1 MNDQNP
7 QIITYPVVPLRDGIV
22 FPETENALLFGR
34 EKSMKAIQEGTK
46 SDQKVVLVMQ
56 KNAKYEDPHI
66 EDLYTVGVLASIQK
80 VLEGERGELSALLRG
95 EERVKIISYTQ
106 DNPYLRA
113 HVELLVEIDEENEEI
128 QALVKHI
135 NSELKKAV
143 NLGKGIDVVFL
154 MNIMSGASSRQF
166 SEQVAM
172 ILDLKVEERQGL
184 LEELDLHNRL
194 IKEADYV
201 SREVKILEIE
211 KNIHMKTQQKFE
223 KGMKDA
229 VLREKLKTIEKELG
243 GESEE
248 DREIAELKGKIKKA
262 KMPKEAE
269 EKALKELK
277 RLQQM
282 SQYNP
287 EASYVRTYLEVLI
300 DLPWSQRSKD
310 DVDVKKAEKILNE
323 DHYGL
328 KKAKERI
335 LEYLAV
341 MKLKRSE
348 TEAQP
353 QSKKIQIKQPT
364 ILCFAGP
371 PGVGKTS
378 LGRSIARALGREFV
392 KISLGGIRDEAEIRG
407 HRRTYVGAMPGR
419 IIQGIRQ
426 AKSNNP
432 VFMLDEIDKIG
443 HDYRGDPSSALLEAL
458 DPEQNHAFSDH
469 YLEVEFDLSD
479 VMFITTANILD
490 TIPNALRDRLETIQ
504 FAGYTEDEKF
514 NIAKNFILKKQLAA
528 HGLKNKKVKLFDSA
542 LKVIIE
548 RYTREAGVRELER
561 QIASALRKVARKIVE
576 DNSPQTSI
584 APKDIGTYLGPYKYS
599 SQIIDKDDSVGVST
613 GLAVTQV
620 GGDILSIEVGI
631 MPGKGKLTLTGH
643 LGDVMKESCQ
653 AALSYIRSQWK
664 ELKLSEDFFNTME
677 IHIHVPEGAVP
688 KDGPSAGLAIATAMV
703 SALTKTPV
711 NRFVAMTG
719 EITLRG
725 RALEIGGVKG
735 KVLAAHRAGIKT
747 VILPKDNKKDL
758 EDIPQFVQKDLE
770 FIFVDNIDQVLKK
783 ALVFSGN
790 KYGYKTVKHYADH
803 ASQAS
808 T

>member
-1 MNDQNP
+1 MKNLSLGSAKKSFP
-7 QIITYPVVPLRDGIV
+7 IVALRDGIV
-22 FPETENALLFGR
+22 FPQTENALLFGR
-34 EKSMKAIQEGTK
+34 EKSVRAIQESLQ
-46 SDQKVVLVMQ
+46 SDKKVVLVMQ
-56 KNAKYEDPHI
+56 RSSRFDDPKQ
-66 EDLYTVGVLASIQK
+66 EDLYEIGVLAHIQK
-80 VLEGERGELSALLRG
+80 VLEGDKGELSALIRG
-95 EERVKIISYTQ
+95 EKRVRILQFTQ
-106 DNPYLRA
+106 ETPLLRA
-113 HVELLVEIDEENEEI
+113 EIEELEETIGDDEEV
-128 QALVKHI
+128 QALVRHI
-135 NSELKKAV
+135 NTEIKKAV

-154 MNIMSGASSRQF
+154 MNIMSGSSSQQF

-172 ILDLKVEERQGL
+172 ILDLKTKDRQAL
-184 LEELDLHNRL
+184 LEELDLLKRL
-194 IKEADYV
+194 KVEAGLV
-201 SREVKILEIE
+201 SKEVKILEIE
-211 KNIHMKTQQKFE
+211 KNIHMKTQRKFE

-229 VLREKLKTIEKELG
+229 VLREKLKTIEQELG
-243 GESEE
+243 SESSEE
-248 DREIAELKGKIKKA
+248 REITELKGKIKKA

-348 TEAQP
+348 AEAQP

-419 IIQGIRQ
+419 IIQSIRQ

-576 DNSPQTSI
+576 DNSPQT
-584 APKDIGTYLGPYKYS
+584 
-599 SQIIDKDDSVGVST
+599 
-613 GLAVTQV
+613 
-620 GGDILSIEVGI
+620 
-631 MPGKGKLTLTGH
+631 
-643 LGDVMKESCQ
+643 
-653 AALSYIRSQWK
+653 
-664 ELKLSEDFFNTME
+664 
-677 IHIHVPEGAVP
+677 
-688 KDGPSAGLAIATAMV
+688 
-703 SALTKTPV
+703 
-711 NRFVAMTG
+711 
-719 EITLRG
+719 
-725 RALEIGGVKG
+725 
-735 KVLAAHRAGIKT
+735 
-747 VILPKDNKKDL
+747 
-758 EDIPQFVQKDLE
+758 
-770 FIFVDNIDQVLKK
+770 
-783 ALVFSGN
+783 
-790 KYGYKTVKHYADH
+790 
-803 ASQAS
+803 
-808 T
+808 

>member
-469 YLEVEFDLSD
+469 YLEIDFDLSD
-479 VMFITTANILD
+479 VMFVTTANILD
-490 TIPNALRDRLETIQ
+490 TIPDALRDRLEIIH
-504 FAGYTEDEKF
+504 FPGYTEDEKF
-514 NIAKNFILKKQLAA
+514 QIGRNYLVNKQLKA
-528 HGLKNKKVKLFDSA
+528 HGLESSQIKVTDNA
-542 LKVIIE
+542 LKLMVR
-548 RYTREAGVRELER
+548 RYTREAGVRDLER
-561 QIASALRKVARKIVE
+561 QISQVFRKLARKIVE
-576 DNSPQTSI
+576 NGKKIKTISSTEVT
-584 APKDIGTYLGPYKYS
+584 KYLGPYKFS
-599 SQIIDKDDSVGVST
+599 SQMIEEKNTIGIAT
-613 GLAVTQV
+613 GLAWTQA
-620 GGDILSIEVGI
+620 GGDILFIEVAI
-631 MPGKGKLTLTGH
+631 MPGKGSLTLTGH

-653 AALSYIRSQWK
+653 AALSYIRSRWDSFN
-664 ELKLSEDFFNTME
+664 LKPDFYEKKE
-677 IHIHVPEGAVP
+677 IHVHVPEGAVP
-688 KDGPSAGLAIATAMV
+688 KDGPSAGIAIATAMV
-703 SALTKTPV
+703 SALTKIPV
-711 NRFVAMTG
+711 NREVAMTG

-725 RALEIGGVKG
+725 RVMEIGGVKE
-735 KVLAAHRAGIKT
+735 KVIAAHRAGIKK
-747 VILPKDNKKDL
+747 VILPTENKKDL
-758 EDIPQFVQKDLE
+758 EDIPSYVLSDLKFVY
-770 FIFVDNIDQVLKK
+770 VNHMDQVTKD
-783 ALVFSGN
+783 ALVSPIKSATKN
-790 KYGYKTVKHYADH
+790 SA
-803 ASQAS
+803 
-808 T
+808 

>member
-1 MNDQNP
+1 M
-7 QIITYPVVPLRDGIV
+7 
-22 FPETENALLFGR
+22 
-34 EKSMKAIQEGTK
+34 
-46 SDQKVVLVMQ
+46 
-56 KNAKYEDPHI
+56 
-66 EDLYTVGVLASIQK
+66 
-80 VLEGERGELSALLRG
+80 
-95 EERVKIISYTQ
+95 
-106 DNPYLRA
+106 RA